1 MSFQGSENFEI
12 GKDQLRR
19 KHRTIGEGVR
29 MRTLNDEEITFIQED
44 CGNVIVDGDTSDA
57 DHEKGHQI
65 QVQRFKDWLGHIL
78 MPILFEMDG
87 YDCSDFIYGNG
98 QGEIDFKRYHDI
110 IEDLIRANCSKFKA
124 VKDFFE
130 GKGYNKYGEAVTN
143 RVQSNDSVTTCA
155 MYFMIPK
162 GKEKPVQERQER

>member
-1 MSFQGSENFEI
+1 MSFQGSEKFEI
-12 GKDQLRR
+12 VEDQLRR
-19 KHRTIGEGVR
+19 THRIIGKGVG
-29 MRTLNDEEITFIQED
+29 MRTLNDEEMTYIQQD
-44 CGNVIVDGDTSDA
+44 CGNVIIDGDISDA

-87 YDCSDFIYGNG
+87 YDCSDFIYGNV
-98 QGEIDFKRYHDI
+98 QGEIDFKRYHEI

-130 GKGYNKYGEAVTN
+130 GRDYNNGEVVTN
-143 RVQSNDSVTTCA
+143 RIQSKDSVTNCA

-162 GKEKPVQERQER
+162 GKEKTVQERQER